1 MYMYYLFKLDCLWR
15 EGARRVPD
23 QKFLEGSAIGEVIPV
38 AATMIPGPV
47 GLWEPHNQSQSG
59 REFTQVV
66 RAIPAEDS
74 MANPGDKILVLDRLN
89 RPVTTCV
96 VDWVYEDTRFILVE
110 GDFVEEGADW
120 EIDLK
125 EVRQKGESV

>member
-1 MYMYYLFKLDCLWR
+1 
-15 EGARRVPD
+15 
-23 QKFLEGSAIGEVIPV
+23 
-38 AATMIPGPV
+38 
-47 GLWEPHNQSQSG
+47 
-59 REFTQVV
+59 
-66 RAIPAEDS
+66 

-110 GDFVEEGADW
+110 GDFVKEGADW

-125 EVRQKGESV
+125 EVRQKGESM